1 MPFHLQALG
10 YSDVSVLVG
19 YLLFAYVRID
29 HSLVWTYQQFSTLVL
44 IPSQLV

>member
-10 YSDVSVLVG
+10 YSDLSVLVG

-29 HSLVWTYQQFSTLVL
+29 HCIHSFEL
-44 IPSQLV
+44 INGFRLSF